1 MEMYLDNC
9 SVSDTCEKNCNC
21 THFSSVL
28 NYFFVYKIWYLKR
41 ASNKEFFLIFILED
55 PPILPN
61 YESLLVVTERQYN
74 KFYLQ
79 IERSL
84 LDGTNGPVTHIG
96 VLVTKN
102 PAGGFLFL
110 FLMSVCIAIMV
121 KVFLFLCICFM
132 WLTLILLRRRSETV
146 LGENLWSVEGKG
158 DWSVS
163 RNNQRRQRW
172 NTQWR
177 ACS

>member
-9 SVSDTCEKNCNC
+9 GNCRHVST
-21 THFSSVL
+21 VL
-28 NYFFVYKIWYLKR
+28 NYFFFFFYKIWYLKKS
-41 ASNKEFFLIFILED
+41 SNEDLFIIFILED

-79 IERSL
+79 IERRL
-84 LDGTNGPVTHIG
+84 LDGANGPVTHVG

-102 PAGGFLFL
+102 PTGGFLFL

-121 KVFLFLCICFM
+121 KVFLIILCICFM
-132 WLTLILLRRRSETV
+132 WLTLSGNSTKEAIWNRSWGKLMISGGQRRLKCISQQSKTSA
-146 LGENLWSVEGKG
+146 LKHAVEGMLLT
-158 DWSVS
+158 S
-163 RNNQRRQRW
+163 
-172 NTQWR
+172 
-177 ACS
+177 